1 MRQIEQKC
9 KVTWVPAY
17 WMTCHALHH
26 LPPTSTFHPHLHLP
40 PPPPPSTT
48 TPTPHSMSDPVRVNR
63 GSLTDL
69 KNAVDDHLKKFLT
82 TNQGY
87 TENHLHIDIKLFLGY
102 LSCLFAAIGSWYGY
116 VHSFDDSRTI
126 TAVCVGAYF
135 FLNVILFLYTTFVE
149 KDTVFVGVKRDPVS
163 KLTFA
168 SERPASSKASPS
180 KYLLESSFGEWFD
193 EDGVLHEPELER
205 DLKDALE
212 KSGTKVH
219 VE

>member
-1 MRQIEQKC
+1 
-9 KVTWVPAY
+9 
-17 WMTCHALHH
+17 
-26 LPPTSTFHPHLHLP
+26 
-40 PPPPPSTT
+40 
-48 TPTPHSMSDPVRVNR
+48 MSDPVRVNR

-163 KLTFA
+163 KSPIEILTISANMKRYSHIYELTFA